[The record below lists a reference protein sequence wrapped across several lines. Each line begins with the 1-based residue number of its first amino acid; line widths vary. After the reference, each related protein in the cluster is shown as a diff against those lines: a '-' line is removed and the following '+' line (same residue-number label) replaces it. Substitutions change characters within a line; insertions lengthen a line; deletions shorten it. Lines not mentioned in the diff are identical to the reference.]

1 MFQRIIGSIY
11 LESKRNKGLRL
22 SVNVGGIVSLL
33 GHGHLPAEKIE
44 DEGCAMN

>member
-33 GHGHLPAEKIE
+33 GHLPAEKIE